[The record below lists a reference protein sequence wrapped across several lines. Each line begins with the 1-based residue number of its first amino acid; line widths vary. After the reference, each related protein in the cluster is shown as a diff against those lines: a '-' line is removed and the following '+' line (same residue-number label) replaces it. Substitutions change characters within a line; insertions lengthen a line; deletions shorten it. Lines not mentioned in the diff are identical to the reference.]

1 MALSYNLAYHEIISV
16 HPTRRQI
23 FAGKSDSTFWNIWQ
37 WVTRKLILILWG
49 VPSVVFKGEKYY
61 FRVYV
66 HFQGNANGLEPS
78 WMLPHCIACFFCFWP
93 IFQFNH
99 FPSTA
104 RAFVDISCVR
114 KYLDNLEVSNTSHVF
129 YCWVHDTYKTVC
141 FLIMEGIK
149 YFSTDFVRKRERV
162 TPKSYLPRKW
172 NTFFSPKNF
181 YFVQHVTLNS
191 LVTLVTKDFLA
202 TSFAHQPNTSRPKCF
217 KGLLP
222 NQDQLFQGTSLS
234 PCSCSPSTSFMQ
246 HGF

>member
-1 MALSYNLAYHEIISV
+1 M
-16 HPTRRQI
+16 
-23 FAGKSDSTFWNIWQ
+23 
-37 WVTRKLILILWG
+37 
-49 VPSVVFKGEKYY
+49 
-61 FRVYV
+61 

-93 IFQFNH
+93 VFQFNH

-104 RAFVDISCVR
+104 RAFVDISCIR
-114 KYLDNLEVSNTSHVF
+114 KYLDNLEVSNTSPCILLLGTWYLQNSLLPHN
-129 YCWVHDTYKTVC
+129 
-141 FLIMEGIK
+141 G

-217 KGLLP
+217 KGLLL
-222 NQDQLFQGTSLS
+222 NQDSLFQG
-234 PCSCSPSTSFMQ
+234 PSVSKDSSQIRINYFKA
-246 HGF
+246 

>member
-1 MALSYNLAYHEIISV
+1 MRQRQLFAGKSDSTFWNIWQWVIHIWKAMALNYNLAYQEIISV

-93 IFQFNH
+93 VFQFNH

-114 KYLDNLEVSNTSHVF
+114 KYLDNLEVSNTSP
-129 YCWVHDTYKTVC
+129 CILLLGTW
-141 FLIMEGIK
+141 
-149 YFSTDFVRKRERV
+149 
-162 TPKSYLPRKW
+162 YL
-172 NTFFSPKNF
+172 
-181 YFVQHVTLNS
+181 QNS
-191 LVTLVTKDFLA
+191 LLPHNGGD
-202 TSFAHQPNTSRPKCF
+202 QI
-217 KGLLP
+217 LLNRFCP
-222 NQDQLFQGTSLS
+222 
-234 PCSCSPSTSFMQ
+234 
-246 HGF
+246 